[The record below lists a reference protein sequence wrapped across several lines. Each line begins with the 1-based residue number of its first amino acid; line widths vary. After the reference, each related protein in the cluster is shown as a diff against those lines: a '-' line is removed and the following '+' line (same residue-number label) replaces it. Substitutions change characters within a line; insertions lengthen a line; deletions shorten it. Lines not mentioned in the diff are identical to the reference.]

1 MYVSQLSTLQDSDSA
16 SSSSTPSSAA
26 ALTKK
31 KVFSIPHMWK
41 PGIMA
46 AIAEQKLNPDTRN
59 EIVRDLVT
67 YNMYSN
73 VDKPGVAFAS
83 KVARM
88 LVEKYPFMADSS
100 KSTPSV
106 SLLYSCTL

>member
-1 MYVSQLSTLQDSDSA
+1 MSQLSPLPDSDSA
-16 SSSSTPSSAA
+16 SSTSTPSSAA

-67 YNMYSN
+67 YMYSN

-106 SLLYSCTL
+106 SLLYSCT